1 MLSEMG
7 SFWKFGNEKR
17 PDLTHPLEGS
27 LAAVLSIDGV
37 GVRGGGMLGMQRMS

>member
-17 PDLTHPLEGS
+17 FDLIYFLEGF
-27 LAAVLSIDGV
+27 LVVVLSIDGV
-37 GVRGGGMLGMQRMS
+37 GVRGGGMLGM